1 MARKDFEDL
10 KKGDLVVY
18 KLPGGKKSYGVY
30 MDVQFSKTGDIAI
43 VKDMLE
49 TPKKTIKVKMSNI
62 TSAMDNFLEGKAEPK
77 SEALKIVQDAIEAG
91 KNAVINCIPSKTA
104 DGFECLSINWNNGK
118 FDEYFTTNDCIDLD
132 AFVRETPTSVDIVV
146 SRPITKVFTYTKK
159 PDGDLASLRQF
170 IGNFDNTVNDI
181 FNVIRA
187 KFIEFNAKW
196 NKITDDSK
204 DYVDAYLGRAFID
217 GMSEAVED
225 TGETPLENQ
234 ATTQTTSN
242 TKFRL
247 TDESKTVNGIKLY
260 RIEAL
265 KDLGF
270 YGVKQ
275 GDKGGFVESEANLS
289 QNLDSW
295 IGDNACV
302 YNKAFVGRN
311 SFVGGNAIVN
321 DRAQVKENTRVT
333 DNAQVSGQ
341 SSLKNS
347 DISGDAVVSGSVTV
361 VNAGSKLVASGKTQ
375 VLGKVVID
383 GKVDITDKAKI
394 DGTSQGIYLSNV
406 KVADEA
412 EIIATGSIESNVQFI
427 GKCSISGNVRI
438 NIKPL
443 SGGST
448 FTFKDIKTSGKFRFN
463 SDAFGYSKTS
473 IVTPADFGDKEL
485 AGDITIVTPQD
496 LLKVI
501 NEAID
506 KSEINEAPNLKKYIV
521 KNAKQWAGPQVKDS
535 VLTSAQIKYLK
546 ELPQIDI
553 DADSSPQDVELD
565 NTYAIEQ
572 GNPEDVR
579 EEVVCNV
586 ANIYYFYGYLG
597 EGDSLQYIIKLPKK
611 LFAY

>member
-1 MARKDFEDL
+1 MAKKDFEDL

-62 TSAMDNFLEGKAEPK
+62 TSVMDNFLEGKAEPK

-104 DGFECLSINWNNGK
+104 DGSECLSINWNNGK

-159 PDGDLASLRQF
+159 PNGDLASLRQF

-321 DRAQVKENTRVT
+321 DRAQVKENTRVI

-383 GKVDITDKAKI
+383 GRVDITDKAKI

-406 KVADEA
+406 KVTDEA

-438 NIKPL
+438 NVKPL

-501 NEAID
+501 NEAVD
-506 KSEINEAPNLKKYIV
+506 KSEINGAPNLKKYIV

-535 VLTSAQIKYLK
+535 VLTSAQVKYLK

-572 GNPEDVR
+572 GNPGDVR

-611 LFAY
+611 LFA

>member
-1 MARKDFEDL
+1 MAKKNFEDL

-30 MDVQFSKTGDIAI
+30 MDVQFSKTGDVAI

-49 TPKKTIKVKMSNI
+49 TPKKIIKVKMSNI
-62 TSAMDNFLEGKAEPK
+62 ITVMDNFLEGKAEPK

-104 DGFECLSINWNNGK
+104 DGSECLSINWNNGK

-187 KFIEFNAKW
+187 KFIEFTAKW

-383 GKVDITDKAKI
+383 GRVDITDKAKI

-535 VLTSAQIKYLK
+535 VLTSAQVKYLK

-565 NTYAIEQ
+565 NIYAIEQ

-579 EEVVCNV
+579 EEVICNV

-597 EGDSLQYIIKLPKK
+597 EDDSLQYIIKLPKK
-611 LFAY
+611 LFV